1 MHAICICTL
10 CRPTV
15 YSSLYSLTVRS
26 LDSALMVELHAVCQ
40 ETMIVNIE
48 GESRL
53 EKKNIELSALRNEYV
68 TLMSSEGGL
77 KEVQKYRKFNS
88 DLFSLHFQSLS
99 ICQLCS
105 PSLIMVKVYR
115 HTCNA
120 KLKLLT

>member
-1 MHAICICTL
+1 MPSVSVPSVDL
-10 CRPTV
+10 DL
-15 YSSLYSLTVRS
+15 YSSLYSLTVLS

-77 KEVQKYRKFNS
+77 KEVQKYQK
-88 DLFSLHFQSLS
+88 
-99 ICQLCS
+99 I
-105 PSLIMVKVYR
+105 
-115 HTCNA
+115 
-120 KLKLLT
+120 

>member
-1 MHAICICTL
+1 MPSVSVPSVDL
-10 CRPTV
+10 DL
-15 YSSLYSLTVRS
+15 YSSLYSLAPPHTVPVLS

-77 KEVQKYRKFNS
+77 KEVGKYQKF
-88 DLFSLHFQSLS
+88 
-99 ICQLCS
+99 
-105 PSLIMVKVYR
+105 
-115 HTCNA
+115 
-120 KLKLLT
+120 